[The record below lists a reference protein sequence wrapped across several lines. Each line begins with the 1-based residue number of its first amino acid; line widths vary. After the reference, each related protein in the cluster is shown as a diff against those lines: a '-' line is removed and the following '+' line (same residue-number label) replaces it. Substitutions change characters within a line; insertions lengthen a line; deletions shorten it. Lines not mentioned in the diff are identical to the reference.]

1 MVYLAVK
8 LELLRTVSKRQVLS
22 LLHIM
27 FFFDKDKAGVLC
39 IYRVGGSAC
48 YIIYGLSVLMIY
60 FFSRLAMASET
71 SCNVIAELIDMHFR
85 VIIFYFILKPGL
97 QSDFV
102 LFLTT
107 FSHES
112 FHQTR
117 LVFL

>member
-1 MVYLAVK
+1 MHLSGRWLSMLYHIWSV
-8 LELLRTVSKRQVLS
+8 RTDD
-22 LLHIM
+22 I
-27 FFFDKDKAGVLC
+27 
-39 IYRVGGSAC
+39 
-48 YIIYGLSVLMIY
+48 
-60 FFSRLAMASET
+60 FFSRLAMALET